1 MYFVGKYGAGN
12 ICLVRKYSA
21 RASLEPDRAGT
32 GGLVCQ
38 RTGPLNGSGSLHRA
52 RRARRGTWVAPAA
65 VVRAAP
71 PRRGRG
77 QRRGARLV
85 RSGASGMLGQGRYGE
100 PRVSEGC
107 FEVSNGVR
115 DSEELISRAA
125 QHSAR
130 GNMQ

>member
-52 RRARRGTWVAPAA
+52 RRARPGTWVAPAG
-65 VVRAAP
+65 VVRAL
-71 PRRGRG
+71 PRRAEVGVNGGAPGLCEAGR
-77 QRRGARLV
+77 
-85 RSGASGMLGQGRYGE
+85 
-100 PRVSEGC
+100 
-107 FEVSNGVR
+107 
-115 DSEELISRAA
+115 RAC
-125 QHSAR
+125 
-130 GNMQ
+130 